1 MTNKQIANAFSDLAD
16 IMELHN
22 ENPFKISS
30 YRNAYVTLRKQD
42 APITD
47 MSRKELDAIK
57 GVGKAIGD
65 KIEELIGTGHLQTY
79 QKYAETTP
87 SGVIDMLNIN
97 GFGPKKVFQAWQ
109 SLGIESAGE
118 LLYACNE
125 NRLIELKGF
134 GKKTQEE
141 VRKNTEYY
149 LKSKKSQL
157 WVTVNSEAKVIIA
170 HIQAK
175 LKNISI
181 DEVGAL
187 RRLCPTLEAIDLL
200 ITTRDSIESIFDN
213 DILTLL
219 EKKENSYICKNANG
233 FSVNIYTATPEQHGS
248 KLFDYTGNDI
258 FLKAFSDIFPEKD
271 FQRIGT
277 EENVFKTA
285 ILPFIAPE
293 LRENAAVIRQ
303 AQENKLPKLIT
314 PGDIKGVIHT
324 HTFYSDGMNT
334 VAEMAHHAQK
344 KGYAYIGITDHSKSA
359 FYANGLKED
368 RVQEQWREIDT
379 VNAGLFNFKIL
390 KGIES
395 DILYEGGLDYADD
408 VLRGFDFVIAS
419 VHSQLKMNEE
429 KATARLIKAIEN
441 PYTTI
446 LGHPTGR
453 LLLSREGYPID
464 HKKVID
470 ACAANKVSIELNA
483 NPYRLDLDWTWIQYA
498 REKNV
503 YVAINPDA
511 HSCAGIDDLLYGI
524 FTARKGGLDAEGC
537 LNCLSLDNFLKFAA
551 KE

>member
-42 APITD
+42 APITE
-47 MSRKELDAIK
+47 MSRKDLDAIK

-65 KIEELIGTGHLQTY
+65 KIEELISTGHLQTY
-79 QKYAETTP
+79 QKYAEKTP
-87 SGVIDMLNIN
+87 DGVIEMLNIN
-97 GFGPKKVFQAWQ
+97 GFGPKKVFQVWQ

-149 LKSKKSQL
+149 LKSQKSQL
-157 WVTVNSEAKVIIA
+157 WVNVKSEAKELIA
-170 HIQAK
+170 HIQAR
-175 LKNISI
+175 LKNISVE
-181 DEVGAL
+181 EVGAL
-187 RRLCPTLEAIDLL
+187 RRLCPTLDSIDLL

-213 DILTLL
+213 HVLTLL
-219 EKKENSYICKNANG
+219 EKKENGYICKNADD

-248 KLFDYTGNDI
+248 KLFDYTGSDT
-258 FLKAFSDIFPEKD
+258 FLKSFADIYPENDFSSID
-271 FQRIGT
+271 T
-277 EENVFKTA
+277 EENVFKNA
-285 ILPFIAPE
+285 SLPFIEPE
-293 LRENAAVIRQ
+293 LRENAAVIKQ
-303 AQENKLPKLIT
+303 AQENKLPQLIVL
-314 PGDIKGVIHT
+314 GDIKGVIHT
-324 HTFYSDGMNT
+324 HTVYSDGMNT
-334 VAEMAHHAQK
+334 VAEMAHYAQK

-368 RVQEQWREIDT
+368 RLREQWREIDAA
-379 VNAGLFNFKIL
+379 NAELFNFKIL

-395 DILYEGGLDYADD
+395 DILYEGGLDYPDD
-408 VLRGFDFVIAS
+408 ILRGFDFVIAS

-441 PYTTI
+441 PFTTI

-470 ACAANKVSIELNA
+470 ACAANKVAIELNA

-511 HSCAGIDDLLYGI
+511 HSCAGIDDLLYGV
-524 FTARKGGLDAEGC
+524 FTARKGGLDAAGC
-537 LNCLSLDNFLKFAA
+537 LNCLSLEDFMKFAA